1 MGYLFFGGK
10 MWSLIW
16 WDGMWYNSSR
26 QNEMCELFGRHLPSA
41 GIYAAWTQHVSKFG
55 KIKINQRLPGG
66 QWGGHAT
73 FNSSRMNRKAV
84 KATCQGQA
92 SCGETNGSHQRNHGK
107 TTASFSAASD
117 DREIPWSK
125 PYPGYLHTRL
135 SYVVMLQGPFPDIQ
149 TGLASWLSTS
159 SAKMCHYSRQVIS
172 FYQRGTP
179 LQGRSFWTGPACDGP
194 WIHWYSGSS
203 HWMPEPFAKDG
214 TVFFPTISKFLL
226 SINPCQNISEFRSSS
241 QIWLKGK
248 RKAPPAQSSS
258 TASFAASHWTKLAA
272 NGKHIPRSWQTVCE
286 LTASWFPK
294 MAQ

>member
-1 MGYLFFGGK
+1 
-10 MWSLIW
+10 
-16 WDGMWYNSSR
+16 
-26 QNEMCELFGRHLPSA
+26 
-41 GIYAAWTQHVSKFG
+41 
-55 KIKINQRLPGG
+55 
-66 QWGGHAT
+66 
-73 FNSSRMNRKAV
+73 MNRKAV

-194 WIHWYSGSS
+194 WIHWIPIQAPVTGCQS
-203 HWMPEPFAKDG
+203 HSPKTALY
-214 TVFFPTISKFLL
+214 FFQQYL
-226 SINPCQNISEFRSSS
+226 SSS
-241 QIWLKGK
+241 FQ
-248 RKAPPAQSSS
+248 
-258 TASFAASHWTKLAA
+258 
-272 NGKHIPRSWQTVCE
+272 
-286 LTASWFPK
+286 
-294 MAQ
+294 